1 LIAERLWV
9 WTAQDEAALA
19 KLEAKPVSIK
29 ETALG
34 RLKEQ
39 HKQELLATFRVM
51 PPEEKEVF
59 LMEMNTLFFTVDI
72 FPSHNNQHTPTQ
84 DI

>member
-1 LIAERLWV
+1 MEDFDSGKAPPSHKV

-39 HKQELLATFRVM
+39 HKQELLATFRAM
-51 PPEEKEVF
+51 PP
-59 LMEMNTLFFTVDI
+59 LFFTVDI